1 MKKLSILATLVLLFA
16 SATLVMA
23 DPGSKGG
30 KMEHRWM
37 MEDSILSSLNLTA
50 EQIEKIRV
58 LRESF
63 QNDTTPLRTQ
73 KYERKAELRLLWMQM
88 NLDPEKIKAK
98 QKELHNLR
106 WQLKEKTTDYRLA
119 FRDIL
124 TPEQLSKFLA
134 FGGAR
139 DHHYPRGRSARGD
152 DSTRPRHRPRW

>member
-1 MKKLSILATLVLLFA
+1 MKKLSILATMVLLFA

-23 DPGSKGG
+23 GPGSKGG

-50 EQIEKIRV
+50 EQIDKIRV

-63 QNDTTPLRTQ
+63 QKDIIPLRTQ
-73 KYERKAELRLLWMQM
+73 KYERTAELRLLWMQM
-88 NLDPEKIKAK
+88 NVDREKIKAK

-106 WQLKEKTTDYRLA
+106 WQLQEKATEYRLA

-152 DSTRPRHRPRW
+152 DFTRPRHRPRW